1 MFELISFFI
10 ALIILTLAIIYAV
23 KNKNNMSKWISC
35 VLLGV
40 FFATFFLVLPTVW
53 IKEGKMVE
61 SPVFY
66 NILSSLLYSFKAL
79 GGRQDI
85 SQVETI
91 ALSGILKTVYVYI
104 NYILY
109 ALAPILAS
117 SLLLS
122 FIGDTGEKIRYFFK
136 WSKKCYV
143 FSEINNDSI
152 ALAKSIKKSE
162 NKKTIVFCNAKN
174 ANKDLLTNAK
184 KLGAI
189 TLFKSC
195 KDIPLYKRFK
205 EYEICLIS
213 ENEDNNIELTEEFIA
228 KKEKL
233 KNHKITIN
241 SFAQSG
247 TNIKVMESMVS
258 KKQCAVFESTNELLI
273 DKAKYI
279 INTAPKTKIIFFNV
293 QKSDIEFKKFA
304 EDNSI
309 ECYETD
315 WRTTELES
323 SYNSYDFT
331 LYYPKEIPNKKG
343 KYKAADKG
351 LSFVKNHLTTEWQD
365 EKLKIRFI
373 DEIALFCNNLLF
385 NHPLYDLPDGK
396 KDIFVLLVGCGR
408 LGTQMLK
415 TVAWCGQIK
424 GYTLK
429 IRVLD
434 KKAKQIE
441 KEFYSQYPEMK
452 NYNVKFEEVDI
463 EGSDFETKVSRY
475 KNTTFVCVATGSD
488 DLNISTA
495 ENLFEIFRRNYTGYT
510 PPIFTRVRK
519 VMKSDNF
526 ADKGT
531 FLDDRNIH
539 LFGTSNSIFSNDT
552 LFNSELE
559 NLAFAVHLSY
569 NWAIDDEKTSFNYQK
584 ALNDFYTSEYSRRS
598 SMAAALHITSK
609 LKMCNI
615 EVKKGEL
622 PNEEN
627 LIEFDNIIKDEDKK
641 LELMINEHERW
652 NAFMRSEGFRTVKF
666 STVKKYAPLTRSHKD
681 EDAKLHPCIISWE
694 DLEPLQKEYDALQ
707 KKLSL
712 KISNFKEYDEKLV
725 VEIPKIIKRANEFSK
740 EGW

>member
-10 ALIILTLAIIYAV
+10 ALIILALAIIYAV

-143 FSEINNDSI
+143 FSVINNDSI

-162 NKKTIVFCNAKN
+162 NKKTIVFCDAKN
-174 ANKDLLTNAK
+174 ANKDLLTDAK

-195 KDIPLYKRFK
+195 KDIPLYKHFK

-213 ENEDNNIELTEEFIA
+213 ENEDNNIELTEEFIL
-228 KKEKL
+228 KKDKL
-233 KNHKITIN
+233 KKHKITIN

-258 KKQCAVFESTNELLI
+258 KKQCAVFESTNGALI
-273 DKAKYI
+273 KKAKYI
-279 INTAPKTKIIFFNV
+279 IDTSPKTKIVFFNV
-293 QKSDIEFKKFA
+293 QKGDSEFKKFT

-315 WRTTELES
+315 WRTTELDD
-323 SYNSYDFT
+323 SYNSYAFT

-343 KYKAADKG
+343 KYTAADKG
-351 LSFVKNHLTTEWQD
+351 LSFVKNHLTTEWLD
-365 EKLKIRFI
+365 EKFKIRFI

-385 NHPLYDLPDGK
+385 KHPLYDLPDGK

-463 EGSDFETKVSRY
+463 ESSDFEAKVSRY
-475 KNTTFVCVATGSD
+475 KNTTFICVATGSD

-495 ENLFEIFRRNYTGYT
+495 ENLFEIFRRNYKGYT

-531 FLDDRNIH
+531 FLDDRNIY

-569 NWAIDDEKTSFNYQK
+569 NWAIDDDKTSFNYQK

-598 SMAAALHITSK
+598 SMAAALHIPSK

-615 EVKKGEL
+615 AVKKGEL

-627 LIEFDNIIKDEDKK
+627 LIEFDTVIKDEDKK
-641 LELMINEHERW
+641 LELMKNEHERW

-666 STVKKYAPLTRSHKD
+666 PTVKKYAPITRSHKD
-681 EDAKLHPCIISWE
+681 EDAKLHPCIVSWE
-694 DLEPLQKEYDALQ
+694 DLDPLQKEYDALQ

>member
-1 MFELISFFI
+1 MFEYISITI
-10 ALIILTLAIIYAV
+10 ALIIFIIAVYYAI
-23 KNKNNMSKWISC
+23 KNRKEMSKWISC
-35 VLLGV
+35 ILVGV
-40 FFATFFLVLPTVW
+40 FFATLFMVLPTVW
-53 IKEGKMVE
+53 IKDGKTVE
-61 SPVFY
+61 SPALY
-66 NILSSLLYSFKAL
+66 SALSSLLYSFKAL

-85 SQVETI
+85 AQLETI
-91 ALSGILKTVYVYI
+91 ALNGIIKSIYIYI
-104 NYILY
+104 NYILF

-117 SLLLS
+117 SLILS
-122 FIGDTGEKIRYFFK
+122 FIGDTSEKIRYFFS
-136 WSKKCYV
+136 WSNKCYI
-143 FSEINNDSI
+143 FSEINPNSI
-152 ALAKSIKKSE
+152 SLAKSLKNGEGKR
-162 NKKTIVFCNAKN
+162 TIVFCDSKKAD
-174 ANKDLLTNAK
+174 KDLLHQAK
-184 KLGAI
+184 KLGAV
-189 TLFKSC
+189 TLYKSA
-195 KDIPLYKRFK
+195 KDISLYKRFK

-213 ENEDNNIELTEEFIA
+213 ENEDNNIKLTEEFIS

-233 KNHKITIN
+233 KDYNITIN

-258 KKQCAVFESTNELLI
+258 KKQCAVFENTNEVLI
-273 DKAKYI
+273 KKAKYI
-279 INTAPKTKIIFFNV
+279 IDTAPKTKIVFFNV
-293 QKSDIEFKKFA
+293 QKSDSEFIKFA
-304 EDNSI
+304 ENNTI
-309 ECYETD
+309 ETYETD
-315 WRTTELES
+315 WRTTELDD
-323 SYNSYDFT
+323 SYNSYAFT

-351 LSFVKNHLTTEWQD
+351 LSFIKNHLSTEWLD

-385 NHPLYDLPDGK
+385 KHPLYELPDGK

-434 KKAKQIE
+434 KKARDIE
-441 KEFYSQYPEMK
+441 KEFYSHYPEMR
-452 NYNVKFEEVDI
+452 NYDVKFEEVDI
-463 EGSDFETKVSRY
+463 ESGDFETKVSRY

-495 ENLFEIFRRNYTGYT
+495 ENLFRIFRRNYTGYT

-531 FLDDRNIH
+531 FLKDRNIH
-539 LFGTSNSIFSNDT
+539 LFGTSPSIFSNDT
-552 LFNSELE
+552 LFNSQLE

-569 NWAIDDEKTSFNYQK
+569 NWAIDDDKTSFNYQR

-598 SMAAALHITSK
+598 SMAAALHIPSK

-615 EVKKGEL
+615 EVENGEL
-622 PNEEN
+622 PSDKN
-627 LIEFDNIIKDEDKK
+627 LVEFEAAIKDENKK

-652 NAFMRSEGFRTVKF
+652 NAFMRSEGFRTVNF
-666 STVKKYAPLTRSHKD
+666 QTVKKYAPITRSHKD
-681 EDAKLHPCIISWE
+681 EDAKLHPCIVSWD
-694 DLEPLQKEYDALQ
+694 DLDTLQEEYDALQ

-712 KISNFKEYDEKLV
+712 KISNFKEYDEKIV